1 MDKFELEKVMYENGD
16 TSKIMADVLGIS
28 LTSFY
33 NRKNERNG
41 SQFTQK
47 DIAIMAKRWNLSAE
61 RLTKI
66 FFN

>member
-16 TSKIMADVLGIS
+16 TAKIMADVLGIS

-41 SQFTQK
+41 SEFTRK
-47 DIAIMAKRWNLSAE
+47 DISIMAKRWNLSAE
-61 RLTKI
+61 RIKKI
-66 FFN
+66 FFA